1 MWVLLLCL
9 VSFILYKVCEI
20 HSVSFNMSVVY
31 SLLLTT
37 ISFPKYITMD
47 LSVHLLMNIMVV
59 SSARVL

>member
-9 VSFILYKVCEI
+9 VSFIWYKVCEI
-20 HSVSFNMSVVY
+20 HSVSLHMSVVY

-37 ISFPKYITMD
+37 ISFQKYTTMD
-47 LSVHLLMNIMVV
+47 LSGHLLMNTMVV